1 MGTHPAAARPVL
13 RSSKLSTRQKIYVG
27 LSGGFGG
34 VLAILADLIQKEQA
48 SAVVKVDEA
57 LRTTL
62 MLSISPLIVAALL
75 VGFSVALCFVFSV
88 DSSKSAFYRGASIL
102 TVLMTLVPYKVPL
115 SIPTTPEQ
123 AQPPVQSSVIDNLLV
138 PVVYAQTPAGAQAK
152 FRIDVRLSTSNG
164 KKVASAIYTLVDPT
178 TGATIA
184 RSNVQGNE
192 FSFYVTGRDY
202 LLRVE
207 APNYSIAQ
215 RPLNVKSSQTITI
228 PLTATWMPLAIQRVW
243 RSPS

>member
-13 RSSKLSTRQKIYVG
+13 RSSKLSTRQKIYIG
-27 LSGGFGG
+27 LSGAFGG

-48 SAVVKVDEA
+48 SAVMKVDEA

-62 MLSISPLIVAALL
+62 MLSIPPLIVALLL
-75 VGFSVALCFVFSV
+75 VGFAVGLCFVFSV
-88 DSSKSAFYRGASIL
+88 DSSKNAFYRGASIL

-123 AQPPVQSSVIDNLLV
+123 PQPPAQSSFLDDFFV
-138 PVVYAQTPAGAQAK
+138 PAVYAQSPVVPQAK
-152 FRIDVRLSTSNG
+152 FRVDVRLTTSDG
-164 KKVASAIYTLVDPT
+164 KRVPSAIYTLIDAT

-192 FSFYVTGRDY
+192 FAFYVTGRDY

-215 RPLNVKSSQTITI
+215 RPLKVKSSQSLII
-228 PLTATWMPLAIQRVW
+228 PLTVTWMPLAIQRVW

>member
-1 MGTHPAAARPVL
+1 MGAHPAAAKPAL
-13 RSSKLSTRQKIYVG
+13 KTSKLSPRQKIYIG
-27 LSGGFGG
+27 LSGAFGG

-62 MLSISPLIVAALL
+62 MLSISPLIVALFL

-123 AQPPVQSSVIDNLLV
+123 AQPPVQSSFLDHVFV
-138 PVVYAQTPAGAQAK
+138 PAVYAQAPAVAQAK
-152 FRIDVRLSTSNG
+152 FRIDVRLTTSNG
-164 KKVASAIYTLVDPT
+164 KKVPSAIYTLIDPA

-184 RSNVQGNE
+184 RSNVQGSE

-215 RPLNVKSSQTITI
+215 RSLNVKSSQTLTI
-228 PLTATWMPLAIQRVW
+228 PLSATWMPLAIQRVW